1 MTNQPATP
9 DAPTPASHPDH
20 SRSEHAE
27 SSAIDR
33 AARHRAAQAR
43 YAKSDKG
50 RAKRREW
57 NAGYVRSGRKAEAQR
72 RYYANLSERQYS
84 RMLFRNN
91 QRRRQIADASDT
103 AHWARS
109 ATKAMTGSDSTY
121 GSCKTRLSI

>member
-1 MTNQPATP
+1 MTNQPPTP
-9 DAPTPASHPDH
+9 DAPTSALRPDH

-27 SSAIDR
+27 SAAIDR

-43 YAKSDKG
+43 YANTEKG

-57 NAGYVRSGRKAEAQR
+57 DAEYVRSGRKAAAQR

-91 QRRRQIADASDT
+91 LWRRQIADARD
-103 AHWARS
+103 AALLGALGHDGRDWLE
-109 ATKAMTGSDSTY
+109 
-121 GSCKTRLSI
+121 LSPRPLQAETV